1 VLARWRD
8 WLQGRGM
15 ARAPPAADDWPAA
28 FARVPVLAHWPAADR
43 ERLQQLAL
51 DFLADKALEPAA
63 GTAIDRPQALAI
75 ALQAALPVL
84 NLGLDWYAGW
94 HAVVLYPDAF
104 RSRFD
109 EVDEAGVVHQ
119 VDDWR
124 SGESWAAGP
133 LILSLAD
140 AAAGGRGAGH
150 NVVVH
155 ECAHKLDQ
163 RDGDC
168 NGHPPLHAGMDP
180 AAWKSVFA
188 DAYRHLGRRALRRL
202 RTVLDPYAAESPAE
216 FFAVA
221 SELFFDE
228 PLNLRGGYPAV
239 YEQLALFY
247 RQDPAVHWAA
257 QSVDEP

>member
-1 VLARWRD
+1 MLARWRD
-8 WLQGRGM
+8 WLAGRGR
-15 ARAPPAADDWPAA
+15 ARAPQVAEHWPAA
-28 FARVPVLAHWPAADR
+28 FACVPVLAHWSAADR

-51 DFLADKALEPAA
+51 DFLADKVLEPVV

-84 NLGLDWYAGW
+84 NLGLDWYRGW
-94 HAVVLYPDAF
+94 HAVVLYPDEF
-104 RSRFD
+104 RSRFEEMD
-109 EVDEAGVVHQ
+109 ETGVVHQ

-140 AAAGGRGAGH
+140 VAAGGQGAGH
-150 NVVVH
+150 NVVIH

-163 RDGDC
+163 VDGDT
-168 NGHPPLHAGMDP
+168 NGHPPLHPGMDP
-180 AAWKSVFA
+180 AAWTAAFS

-202 RTVLDPYAAESPAE
+202 RTVLDPYGAQSPAE

-221 SELFFDE
+221 SEMFFDD
-228 PLNLRGGYPAV
+228 PPGLQRGYPAV

-247 RQDPAVHWAA
+247 RQDPALLWAVRA
-257 QSVDEP
+257 EVP

>member
-1 VLARWRD
+1 MLARWRD
-8 WLQGRGM
+8 WLQRRRM
-15 ARAPPAADDWPAA
+15 ARAPQAVDDWPAA
-28 FARVPVLAHWPAADR
+28 FARVPVLAHWPQADR

-51 DFLADKALEPAA
+51 DFLAGKTLEPVADA
-63 GTAIDRPQALAI
+63 AIDRPQALAI
-75 ALQAALPVL
+75 ALQAVLPVL

-94 HAVVLYPDAF
+94 HAVVLYPDEF
-104 RSRFD
+104 RSRFE

-140 AAAGGRGAGH
+140 VAAGGQGAGH
-150 NVVVH
+150 NVVIH

-163 RDGDC
+163 VDGDS
-168 NGHPPLHAGMDP
+168 NGHPPLHPGMDP
-180 AAWKSVFA
+180 AAWTAAFA

-202 RTVLDPYAAESPAE
+202 RTVLDPYAAQSPAE

-221 SELFFDE
+221 SELFFDD
-228 PLNLRGGYPAV
+228 PPSLRDGYPAV
-239 YEQLALFY
+239 YAQLALFY
-247 RQDPAVHWAA
+247 RQDPAAHWAA
-257 QSVDEP
+257 QSIDEP

>member
-1 VLARWRD
+1 MLARWRD
-8 WLQGRGM
+8 WLAGRG
-15 ARAPPAADDWPAA
+15 RTQAPQVADDWPAA
-28 FARVPVLAHWPAADR
+28 FARVPVLAHWSAGDR

-51 DFLADKALEPAA
+51 DFLAAKALEPAA
-63 GTAIDRPQALAI
+63 DATVDRIQALAI

-84 NLGLDWYAGW
+84 NLGLDWYRGW
-94 HAVVLYPDAF
+94 HSVVLYPDEF
-104 RSRFD
+104 RSRFE

-140 AAAGGRGAGH
+140 VAAGGQGAGH

-163 RDGDC
+163 VDGDT
-168 NGHPPLHAGMDP
+168 NGHPPLHPGMDP
-180 AAWKSVFA
+180 AAWTAAFS

-202 RTVLDPYAAESPAE
+202 RTVLDPYAAQSPAE

-221 SELFFDE
+221 SELFFDD
-228 PLNLRGGYPAV
+228 PLSLRDGYLAV

-247 RQDPAVHWAA
+247 QQDPAAHWTA
-257 QSVDEP
+257 QPVGPR